1 MNAATQGDKA
11 IANSDWPAAIKHF
24 TDALIEL
31 PRAPSYYIKRST
43 AYLRRKP
50 ADGGPD
56 FDAALR
62 DAEIGLV
69 LARERA
75 KRELILDAQMR
86 RAIALFQLERY
97 GDAAYIFDIVKEK
110 IETGR
115 SKDKSTQM
123 QAAATGQ
130 RSMEKHEQELSIW
143 TIKVKGKLS
152 KLGPDSEK
160 AAVTI
165 KEYPEN
171 VEIPGEEE
179 MRKILKAQ
187 LAGEKAGSDA
197 GTDKT
202 ETATNEP
209 SPDKTK
215 EATLDAAGP
224 GSSAPM
230 SAGPGAV
237 PEKIR
242 HEWYQSNDS
251 VVVTLYAKGV
261 PKDKLDV
268 DLQNTSVCLLRFLYY
283 TSRLILTG

>member
-56 FDAALR
+56 YNAALR

-97 GDAAYIFDIVKEK
+97 GDAGYIFDIVKEK
-110 IETGR
+110 LDAGR
-115 SKDKSTQM
+115 SSKDKAAQM

-143 TIKVKGKLS
+143 TVKVKGKLS

-171 VEIPGEEE
+171 VGIPGEEE

-187 LAGEKAGSDA
+187 LAGEKADSDA
-197 GTDKT
+197 GSDKA

-209 SPDKTK
+209 SADKTK

-237 PEKIR
+237 PENIR

-268 DLQNTSVCLLRFLYY
+268 DLQNTSVR
-283 TSRLILTG
+283 I